1 MNDEDK
7 NKELEKNA
15 KALSLDL
22 ADKLEKDEISL
33 EEIAKQIDD
42 FLTEEKNA

>member
-1 MNDEDK
+1 MNDEGK

-22 ADKLEKDEISL
+22 ADKLEKDEIGL
-33 EEIAKQIDD
+33 VEIARQID
-42 FLTEEKNA
+42 KGH

>member
-15 KALSLDL
+15 KSLSLDL